1 MIQQKDIELQLLQEQ
16 NTAELQQ
23 RDATIQS
30 KGVELQQSHTV
41 IQKLQAEALQRDAA
55 IQEKDAELRQRG
67 ATIKQMQAEVRE
79 RDTELAVVHSQQS
92 PQVAFQEIE
101 FWQVSRQEVQ
111 IREERVLGRGAW
123 GVVCQGHFRG
133 QRVAIKCV
141 YPDILL
147 PHTHDHIRREISTMA
162 QVHHPNLV
170 LFIAALLDDVSSPK
184 IITEILDTSL
194 RSAYEED
201 QLGSNKPRI
210 FHDVAATMNYLHS
223 QREPI
228 IHRDLSTPNVLLE
241 AMAWDVWKAK
251 VSDFGSANLV

>member
-1 MIQQKDIELQLLQEQ
+1 
-16 NTAELQQ
+16 
-23 RDATIQS
+23 
-30 KGVELQQSHTV
+30 
-41 IQKLQAEALQRDAA
+41 
-55 IQEKDAELRQRG
+55 
-67 ATIKQMQAEVRE
+67 
-79 RDTELAVVHSQQS
+79 
-92 PQVAFQEIE
+92 
-101 FWQVSRQEVQ
+101 
-111 IREERVLGRGAW
+111 
-123 GVVCQGHFRG
+123 
-133 QRVAIKCV
+133 
-141 YPDILL
+141 
-147 PHTHDHIRREISTMA
+147 MA